1 MRRENTLKKTQ
12 INLPPLFFRGGFE
25 PETLDAEKRTIML
38 RWSTGEKVL
47 RGGFFTDP
55 FYEELSLSPDS
66 VRMNRL
72 KNGAP
77 LLNTHS
83 NQNVLD
89 QIGVVEDAWLE
100 NGSGFARVRFSERA
114 DVAPIFQDVKAG
126 IIRNVSVGYR
136 VYRFQDVSGENDKLK
151 TFRAT
156 DWEPMELS
164 MVPVG
169 ADSGASVRSHEKDL
183 NACEVVER
191 TEENKN
197 EETLMKD
204 QNQPQR
210 GVEGEALRAL
220 PVEGATRA
228 PIVNPEAIR
237 KETLEQERKRT
248 SEITQL
254 TRKFGMEEAFSRK
267 LIESDV
273 PVDEAR
279 RQILDKLAERSDQ
292 NKILNQ
298 VSGIEVTRDE
308 ADVRR
313 AGAVEALM
321 HRYDPKVNQLTEKAH
336 PFAGMSLLRLAEEML
351 LRNHQK
357 VSGLSKM
364 ELTKRAFLSTSDFP
378 EILSAVANK
387 TLRQAYD
394 MAPQTFRPFV
404 RQVFNADFK
413 PVSRVQLSEAPKL
426 EKVNQSGEFKYGSM
440 SDSAEK
446 YNLATFGKIIAIN
459 RQVIIDDDLEAMTRI
474 PALFGRSAA
483 DLESDLV
490 YGVITGNAAMSDGIT
505 LFHAN
510 HSNLGV
516 PAAPGEAGFGE
527 AREKM
532 RTQTGL
538 QKGKDKQ
545 FLNVTA
551 RYLIVPAALETASQK
566 QLTAITANVANSVNV
581 FSGAYVLI
589 TEPRLDADSKR
600 TWYMAADPSQ
610 IDTIE
615 IAYLQGQAGVYTETE
630 QGFDI
635 DGIKIKARLD
645 VGVKAIDHRGL
656 FKNPGV

>member
-1 MRRENTLKKTQ
+1 MRRENTLKKNQ
-12 INLPPLFFRGGFE
+12 INLPSLFFRGGFE

-47 RGGFFTDP
+47 RGGFFSDP

-100 NGSGFARVRFSERA
+100 NGNGFARVRFSERS

-183 NACEVVER
+183 NTCEVVER

-197 EETLMKD
+197 EETIMKD
-204 QNQPQR
+204 QNAAKAL
-210 GVEGEALRAL
+210 ETEASK
-220 PVEGATRA
+220 
-228 PIVNPEAIR
+228 IDPEAIR

-248 SEITQL
+248 FEITQL
-254 TRKFGMEEAFSRK
+254 TRKFGMDDAFSRK

-298 VSGIEVTRDE
+298 VSGVEVTRDE
-308 ADVRR
+308 GDTRR

-336 PFAGMSLLRLAEEML
+336 PFAGMSLLRLAEEIL

-440 SDSAEK
+440 SDAAEK

-490 YGVITGNAAMSDGIT
+490 YGVITGNAAMSDGVS

-510 HSNLGV
+510 HNNLGV